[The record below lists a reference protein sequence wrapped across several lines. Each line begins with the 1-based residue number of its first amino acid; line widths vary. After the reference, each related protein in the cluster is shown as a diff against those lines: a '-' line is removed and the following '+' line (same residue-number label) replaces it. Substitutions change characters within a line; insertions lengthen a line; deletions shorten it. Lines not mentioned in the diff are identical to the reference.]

1 MPYSVNPSRSL
12 GYLIFLGV
20 LVAPV
25 AAHNVQT
32 AGDVGGTLHIEP
44 NDNPQAGKPALT
56 WFALTRRGGQV
67 IPLEACECQLA
78 VYAQPRSDN
87 AQPVLEPTLEVVK
100 AEEYQ
105 GIPGAAIAFPKAG
118 AYELELRGTPKPG
131 ANFQPFELQFPV
143 TVTGA
148 SASSASPQAPSPNPA
163 AQQTPATGRALP
175 TFIVPAAI
183 IALGVRWFCL
193 QRSRK

>member
-1 MPYSVNPSRSL
+1 MPYSVHPSRSL
-12 GYLIFLGV
+12 GYLLLLGV
-20 LVAPV
+20 LVAPA

-67 IPLEACECQLA
+67 IPLKECSCQLA
-78 VYAQPRSDN
+78 VYAQPRSGN
-87 AQPVLEPTLEVVK
+87 SQPVLEPTLEVVK
-100 AEEYQ
+100 AEQYQ

-118 AYELELRGTPKPG
+118 AYELELRGTPKAG

-148 SASSASPQAPSPNPA
+148 ASAASPPQSSRQATP
-163 AQQTPATGRALP
+163 QTPATGRALP
-175 TFIVPAAI
+175 TFIIPAVI
-183 IALGVRWFCL
+183 IALGALWFFL
-193 QRSRK
+193 KRSKPK

>member
-1 MPYSVNPSRSL
+1 MPYSVHPSHSL
-12 GYLIFLGV
+12 GYLLLLGV

-32 AGDVGGTLHIEP
+32 AGDVGGTLHVEP
-44 NDNPQAGKPALT
+44 NDNPEAGEPALT

-67 IPLEACECQLA
+67 IPLKECNCQLA

-87 AQPVLEPTLEVVK
+87 SQPVLEPALEVVK
-100 AEEYQ
+100 AEQYQ
-105 GIPGAAIAFPKAG
+105 GIPGAAIAFPQAG

-131 ANFQPFELQFPV
+131 TNFQPFELQFPV

-148 SASSASPQAPSPNPA
+148 ASTASPQAQSPSQVA
-163 AQQTPATGRALP
+163 KTPATGRALP
-175 TFIVPAAI
+175 TFIVPVAI
-183 IALGVRWFCL
+183 IALGVLWFFL
-193 QRSRK
+193 RRSKPQ